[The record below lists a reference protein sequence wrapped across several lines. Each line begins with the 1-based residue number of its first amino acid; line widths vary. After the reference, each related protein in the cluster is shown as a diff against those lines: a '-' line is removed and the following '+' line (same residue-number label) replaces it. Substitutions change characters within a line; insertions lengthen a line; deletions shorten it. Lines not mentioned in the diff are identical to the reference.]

1 MIRSYLNPIVLNP
14 EQRMVFQSAQGFGTV
29 FAFIAERTKVQI
41 FPLGLAGCT
50 AGSVRSSGRPFDRK
64 N

>member
-1 MIRSYLNPIVLNP
+1 MLCYLNPIYSLNP

-29 FAFIAERTKVQI
+29 FALIVERTKVQI
-41 FPLGLAGCT
+41 FSLGLTGCT
-50 AGSVRSSGRPFDRK
+50 AGSVRNSGRPFDKK